1 MKKSF
6 LYFCLLLVISFVF
19 SSCHSDR
26 SRILVSAYSMVDS
39 LPDSTLAL
47 LRKVDC
53 DNLSA
58 KDMAEYSLLFTM
70 AQDKSGLDVDND
82 SLIRIAY
89 DWFQQHQDDSL
100 YAKCLYYMGK
110 YYMLND
116 STEQAISLLTQS
128 SQKSNKIGD
137 LKTESMALEKLS
149 KVYQVVEPKK
159 SLVFSKK
166 AIHVYTKCND
176 ATLKNM
182 IYLKLNYSDALA
194 IYGNTQLACQIAK
207 EALQNALLLKDSFV
221 LADTYQDLANSYIDL
236 SQLDSGLICA
246 KKAYALQPIN
256 NFSCTLALADAYFAA
271 DSVRQT
277 ISLLS
282 NTRATRA
289 MDKYVSFQLLSK
301 AALKDENWTVADC
314 YMDSAYYYIEEMYR
328 NALQEKSNYYASSLL
343 KEKDKSELK
352 GKKEMQKWVFLLV
365 LLLILVVL
373 AFVIYAYINFK
384 VKAQRRLATE
394 KERIKHKQEMFEKEK
409 ELSETF
415 YRKEMSRKEVQFSV
429 LRNYLLKLVSV
440 FDKLNTI
447 KGETGRHVILSDK
460 DWTEIRVFL
469 DITENMFVTRLS
481 TQYPC
486 LSNKDLHLMML
497 LRLKLPQKALA
508 SIYGIS
514 EKAIKQKLFL
524 YKEKVGIKGKNQSLR
539 EFIETF

>member
-1 MKKSF
+1 
-6 LYFCLLLVISFVF
+6 
-19 SSCHSDR
+19 
-26 SRILVSAYSMVDS
+26 MVDS

-116 STEQAISLLTQS
+116 STEQAISLLTES
-128 SQKSNKIGD
+128 SEKSNKIGD

-301 AALKDENWTVADC
+301 AALKDENRTVADC

-460 DWTEIRVFL
+460 DWTEISVFL

-481 TQYPC
+481 TLYPC
-486 LSNKDLHLMML
+486 LSNNDLHLMML
-497 LRLKLPQKALA
+497 LRLKLPQKTLA

-524 YKEKVGIKGKNQSLR
+524 YKEKVGIKGKSQSLR

>member
-1 MKKSF
+1 M
-6 LYFCLLLVISFVF
+6 VISFVF
-19 SSCHSDR
+19 SSCHTDR

-39 LPDSTLAL
+39 LPDSAL
-47 LRKVDC
+47 SLLKKVKYDE
-53 DNLSA
+53 LSE
-58 KDMAEYSLLFTM
+58 KDKAEYSLLFTM

-89 DWFQQHQDDSL
+89 DWYQQHQDDSL

-116 STEQAISLLTQS
+116 STEQAISLLTES
-128 SQKSNKIGD
+128 SEKSSKIGD

-277 ISLLS
+277 ISLLG
-282 NTRATRA
+282 NTRTTRA
-289 MDKYVSFQLLSK
+289 MDKYVSFQLMSK
-301 AALKDENWTVADC
+301 AALKDENCTVADC
-314 YMDSAYYYIEEMYR
+314 YMDSAYYYIEKMYR
-328 NALQEKSNYYASSLL
+328 NALQEKTNYYASSLL

-365 LLLILVVL
+365 LLLIMVVL

-384 VKAQRRLATE
+384 VKAKRRLATE

-409 ELSETF
+409 ELSEIF
-415 YRKEMSRKEVQFSV
+415 YRKEMSRKEVQFSIM
-429 LRNYLLKLVSV
+429 RSYLMKLVTAV
-440 FDKLNTI
+440 EKLNSI
-447 KGETGRHVILSDK
+447 KTGTGKHVVLTEK
-460 DWTEIRVFL
+460 DWKEIAAFL
-469 DITENMFVTRLS
+469 DSTENMFVTRLK
-481 TQYPC
+481 TRFPN
-486 LSNKDLHLMML
+486 LSEGDLHLMML
-497 LRLKLPQKALA
+497 LRLKMPQKVLA
-508 SIYGIS
+508 SLYSIT
-514 EKAIKQKLFL
+514 EKAVKQKLFL
-524 YKEKVGIKGKNQSLR
+524 YKEKVGINGQNISLR
-539 EFIETF
+539 EYMETF